1 MGHRKS
7 LKEKKHLEQKVCL
20 QLVSMPL
27 DADSKHIG
35 QLMKSR
41 ILFYTV
47 FFFHC
52 LTTRRMYAIG
62 NLFGTTIQ
70 DKVDEEWCLLEAAL
84 ASFPEN
90 LGWVFLGRNTT
101 EMKEDIDEIMIE
113 LNADVFF
120 DEIGKSFKNS
130 IIKVV
135 KQFSIDF
142 PRSAAFVEKTKIK
155 DEHNM
160 KSLISKHA
168 RTHTEAVKMLMLLT
182 QASMASPL
190 IILRDMIDSSL
201 HVVECEDK
209 CPLVAIVDPG
219 NSYLPALCI
228 TLIKRL
234 RVINSELDRTLCIIK
249 IALKFDIVNDGV
261 ITVSYCIDPTEH
273 YQNIWKNTDTS
284 PRLS

>member
-1 MGHRKS
+1 
-7 LKEKKHLEQKVCL
+7 
-20 QLVSMPL
+20 
-27 DADSKHIG
+27 
-35 QLMKSR
+35 
-41 ILFYTV
+41 
-47 FFFHC
+47 
-52 LTTRRMYAIG
+52 MYAIG
-62 NLFGTTIQ
+62 NLFGSTIQ

-84 ASFPEN
+84 SSFPEN
-90 LGWVFLGRNTT
+90 LGWVFLGRNTS
-101 EMKEDIDEIMIE
+101 EMKEEIDEIMIE

-130 IIKVV
+130 ILKVV

-142 PRSAAFVEKTKIK
+142 PRSTTFVERTKVK

-160 KSLISKHA
+160 KELISRHA

-190 IILRDMIDSSL
+190 IILREMINADL
-201 HVVECEDK
+201 HIVECEDK

-234 RVINSELDRTLCIIK
+234 RVIDVEAEITLCIIK
-249 IALKFDIVNDGV
+249 IALKFDIVNDGAV
-261 ITVSYCIDPTEH
+261 TVSYCINPTEK
-273 YQNIWKNTDTS
+273 YRNIWKHEI
-284 PRLS
+284 PK